1 MPLNLGKVEKLLAD
15 NKFII
20 TAFYCYG
27 DLCRYLKLFST
38 ETSETLFLLVSSE
51 FDFVLKQPPEHLQ
64 APVHHLKLIDFESGQ
79 NVVEKYSEYP
89 DDKQV
94 GEKYEHEINL
104 AKADEKKDSEDLEDQ
119 MENNYKKKIFLNDF
133 EKDQVV
139 ILKDCYRQLKR
150 LALSLQDLR
159 YSIAIQHEKYLLT
172 VENEDEIMCYFA
184 SSQTTDNK
192 RVFNVVSDLP
202 YFYEKSSVI
211 CYDIE
216 SIRQGLYKVLDK
228 NHHLNAENLDKMVHM
243 LIDIQPLL
251 LKTSQKKTEYNMYL
265 QKYKKLLANILEHES
280 KLLEEISSL
289 NEQRSKNS
297 ANNFFGDA
305 TFVHQKGK
313 LEDKVKECKKM
324 RQTILR
330 NVDEVQ
336 TMSDNLYLMID
347 KTEFDSTI
355 MIDSIIKNLTELDK
369 LQ

>member
-1 MPLNLGKVEKLLAD
+1 
-15 NKFII
+15 
-20 TAFYCYG
+20 
-27 DLCRYLKLFST
+27 
-38 ETSETLFLLVSSE
+38 
-51 FDFVLKQPPEHLQ
+51 
-64 APVHHLKLIDFESGQ
+64 
-79 NVVEKYSEYP
+79 
-89 DDKQV
+89 
-94 GEKYEHEINL
+94 
-104 AKADEKKDSEDLEDQ
+104 
-119 MENNYKKKIFLNDF
+119 
-133 EKDQVV
+133 
-139 ILKDCYRQLKR
+139 
-150 LALSLQDLR
+150 
-159 YSIAIQHEKYLLT
+159 
-172 VENEDEIMCYFA
+172 
-184 SSQTTDNK
+184 
-192 RVFNVVSDLP
+192 
-202 YFYEKSSVI
+202 
-211 CYDIE
+211 
-216 SIRQGLYKVLDK
+216 
-228 NHHLNAENLDKMVHM
+228 
-243 LIDIQPLL
+243 
-251 LKTSQKKTEYNMYL
+251 MYL